1 MRHLHSFILLLALMG
16 LVLQASGCAVYDAAV
31 EERSVGTYVD
41 DEAITF
47 QIEKD
52 FLADDKVK
60 YLDYDASS
68 YEGHVYIVGEYESRA
83 QVDRAVAIAKG
94 VDGVIRVTT
103 YMLPKNPKRPLRHH
117 DNLEI
122 YGRLK
127 KGSGG
132 GQGHLV
138 HQRGDQD
145 GPVQRQSFSASSGPC
160 PNAKRSSTTPTR
172 PRVCAASNPTSRSR
186 GRTGWAA

>member
-1 MRHLHSFILLLALMG
+1 MRHFLSFILLLALLG
-16 LVLQASGCAVYDAAV
+16 LMLQASGCAVYDAAV

-68 YEGHVYIVGEYESRA
+68 YEGHVYIVGEYESRS

-94 VDGVIRVTT
+94 VDGVRRVTT
-103 YMLPKNPKRPLRHH
+103 YMLPKNPNDHCGTT

-127 KGSGG
+127 KDLVADKNIWSTNVEIKTVQCNVILLGIVGSMSEREKIIDYANKTKGVRSVKSY
-132 GQGHLV
+132 LKI
-138 HQRGDQD
+138 
-145 GPVQRQSFSASSGPC
+145 
-160 PNAKRSSTTPTR
+160 KR
-172 PRVCAASNPTSRSR
+172 
-186 GRTGWAA
+186 

>member
-1 MRHLHSFILLLALMG
+1 MRHLHSFILLLALLG
-16 LVLQASGCAVYDAAV
+16 LMLQVSGCAVYDAAV

-68 YEGHVYIVGEYESRA
+68 YEGHVYIVGEYESRS

-94 VDGVIRVTT
+94 VDGVRRVTT
-103 YMLPKNPKRPLRHH
+103 YMLPKNPNDHCGTT

-127 KGSGG
+127 KDLVADKNIWSTNVEIKTVQCNVILLGIVGSMSEREKIIDYANKTKGVRSVKSY
-132 GQGHLV
+132 LKI
-138 HQRGDQD
+138 
-145 GPVQRQSFSASSGPC
+145 
-160 PNAKRSSTTPTR
+160 KR
-172 PRVCAASNPTSRSR
+172 
-186 GRTGWAA
+186 

>member
-1 MRHLHSFILLLALMG
+1 MRHLHFLILMLALLG
-16 LVLQASGCAVYDAAV
+16 LVLQASGCAVYDVAV
-31 EERSVGTYVD
+31 EERSVGSYVD

-47 QIEKD
+47 EIEKD

-68 YEGHVYIVGEYESRA
+68 YEGHVYIVGEYESRS

-94 VDGVIRVTT
+94 VKGVRTVTT
-103 YMLPKNPKRPLRHH
+103 YMLPKNDNDHCGTT

-127 KGSGG
+127 KDLVADGDVWSTNVEIKTVQCNVILLGIVGS
-132 GQGHLV
+132 
-138 HQRGDQD
+138 
-145 GPVQRQSFSASSGPC
+145 SSER
-160 PNAKRSSTTPTR
+160 AKIIDYAKKTKGVRSVKSYLK
-172 PRVCAASNPTSRSR
+172 VK
-186 GRTGWAA
+186 

>member
-1 MRHLHSFILLLALMG
+1 MRHLHSCILILALLG
-16 LVLQASGCAVYDAAV
+16 LMLQASGCAVYDVAV
-31 EERSVGTYVD
+31 EERSVGQYVD
-41 DEAITF
+41 DEQITF

-68 YEGHVYIVGEYESRA
+68 YEGHVYIVGEYESRS

-94 VDGVIRVTT
+94 VDGVRKVTT
-103 YMLPKNPKRPLRHH
+103 YMLPKRSHDYCGTT

-127 KGSGG
+127 KDLVADKDIWSTNVEIKTIQCNVVLLGIVGSMNEREKIIDYANKTKGVRSVKSY
-132 GQGHLV
+132 L
-138 HQRGDQD
+138 RI
-145 GPVQRQSFSASSGPC
+145 
-160 PNAKRSSTTPTR
+160 KR
-172 PRVCAASNPTSRSR
+172 
-186 GRTGWAA
+186 